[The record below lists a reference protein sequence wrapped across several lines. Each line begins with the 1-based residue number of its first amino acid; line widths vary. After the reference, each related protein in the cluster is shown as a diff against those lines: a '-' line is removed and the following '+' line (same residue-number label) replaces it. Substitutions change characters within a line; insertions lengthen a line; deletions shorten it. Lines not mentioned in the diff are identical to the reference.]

1 MANAAGQPPSL
12 DEQIAHIDRI
22 VRDLGTRVTLLEKAT
37 TEFRSFLHT
46 HADLG
51 TRVTLLEKATAEF
64 TRLLHTHADRFDKI
78 ERGIGDNYAV
88 IQWVRNRLTEVLEER
103 SRIEDANARP

>member
-1 MANAAGQPPSL
+1 MANAADQPPSL

-37 TEFRSFLHT
+37 T
-46 HADLG
+46 
-51 TRVTLLEKATAEF
+51 EF

>member
-103 SRIEDANARP
+103 SRIENANARR